1 MSAQQT
7 EPLDPDS
14 PKGRQIAAELTE
26 LLAEFRIAI
35 KKRRQQEQTATDQQG
50 RAA

>member
-1 MSAQQT
+1 MST

-26 LLAEFRIAI
+26 LLAEIQLAIASR
-35 KKRRQQEQTATDQQG
+35 RRQRQTTDQQQG
-50 RAA
+50 RAAA